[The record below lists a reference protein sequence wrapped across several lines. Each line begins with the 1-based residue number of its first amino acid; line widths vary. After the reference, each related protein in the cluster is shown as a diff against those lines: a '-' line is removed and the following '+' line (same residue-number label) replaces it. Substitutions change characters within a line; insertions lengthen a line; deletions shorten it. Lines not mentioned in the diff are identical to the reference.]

1 MLDQENRRFEGA
13 FDGAAGAA
21 GNRRLALARDVQ
33 RLIVQPDDS
42 ADEGQRSVRRCAKD
56 QPGVERARG
65 SHARPDQAAGNF
77 INRCDPSAHE
87 EREERAI
94 ALMESLRMIVTQALV
109 PREGGGRIGVREW
122 MKFPDEV
129 REKLMDMSFTK
140 WPNEIQRMLNQYG
153 RSMERSAEIVYEE
166 GKIDRIHYLYLASS
180 TGA

>member
-87 EREERAI
+87 EREERAD
-94 ALMESLRMIVTQALV
+94 LRMETIKKRGNSAHC
-109 PREGGGRIGVREW
+109 GRHG
-122 MKFPDEV
+122 K
-129 REKLMDMSFTK
+129 
-140 WPNEIQRMLNQYG
+140 QR
-153 RSMERSAEIVYEE
+153 
-166 GKIDRIHYLYLASS
+166 
-180 TGA
+180 